1 MDRYRSLIWSGVFPK
16 INLETASV
24 ETIVDSIRSR
34 LCTSPYIFEE
44 YHIRSN
50 MANMGAP
57 PEYDAHDFPV
67 SREVRAQQ
75 GSPSDYIDNPG
86 KENWR
91 VNSQA
96 ACLQAADF
104 DIFRNLISMED
115 QVVLL
120 SKLRML
126 YHNGT
131 SNMVPA
137 TAVPIPDLEAL
148 SQRCLSWITNDG
160 NPATHDTS
168 IIALLTSQPFAVA
181 LRGHIDPALVST
193 LQDFLFST
201 TLAYTSW
208 RDHHPPPQHLS
219 VHDLHR
225 ISHLTGEALLHKL
238 DQFLNPGSLAS
249 LPRPTLQALF
259 LVVFGTTLGVAYST
273 SVGSGPPVIRT
284 DLLSRVLRESPT
296 LWMAMKER
304 LCHLLANDLV
314 ALAST
319 LHLQFDPRAARDS
332 IVNGCLM
339 GRWHRTGQWVW
350 ASAARMGACP
360 PAGAGVVDGPA
371 GLFVPTPQA
380 ARMPCPEVLSPTLP
394 AMDGS
399 DAGKRRT
406 MIVVGPSCDG
416 QQMYARMRAHTGSDG
431 PSLFV

>member
-1 MDRYRSLIWSGVFPK
+1 
-16 INLETASV
+16 
-24 ETIVDSIRSR
+24 
-34 LCTSPYIFEE
+34 
-44 YHIRSN
+44 
-50 MANMGAP
+50 MGAP
-57 PEYDAHDFPV
+57 QEYDTHDFPV
-67 SREVRAQQ
+67 SREVGAQQ
-75 GSPSDYIDNPG
+75 GSPLDYVHNPG

-96 ACLQAADF
+96 ACPRAADF

-115 QVVLL
+115 QVVLF

-137 TAVPIPDLEAL
+137 LAVPMPDLEAL
-148 SQRCLSWITNDG
+148 SRRCLSWITNEG
-160 NPATHDTS
+160 NHATHDTS

-208 RDHHPPPQHLS
+208 RDHHPPPQRLS
-219 VHDLHR
+219 VRDLHR
-225 ISHLTGEALLHKL
+225 ISHLTGSALLHKL
-238 DQFLNPGSLAS
+238 DRFLNQGSLAS
-249 LPRPTLQALF
+249 VPRSTLQALF

-284 DLLSRVLRESPT
+284 DLLTRVLRESPT

-304 LCHLLANDLV
+304 LCHLLADDLL

-319 LHLQFDPRAARDS
+319 LRLQFDPRAARDS
-332 IVNGCLM
+332 IVDGCLM

-350 ASAARMGACP
+350 ASAARTGPACP
-360 PAGAGVVDGPA
+360 PRQRAPEGCWPPAAAEGAGVVDGPA
-371 GLFVPTPQA
+371 GLFVPAPQA
-380 ARMPCPEVLSPTLP
+380 ARMPCPEVLGPMFP
-394 AMDGS
+394 AMDGA

>member
-1 MDRYRSLIWSGVFPK
+1 
-16 INLETASV
+16 
-24 ETIVDSIRSR
+24 
-34 LCTSPYIFEE
+34 
-44 YHIRSN
+44 
-50 MANMGAP
+50 
-57 PEYDAHDFPV
+57 
-67 SREVRAQQ
+67 
-75 GSPSDYIDNPG
+75 
-86 KENWR
+86 
-91 VNSQA
+91 
-96 ACLQAADF
+96 
-104 DIFRNLISMED
+104 MED
-115 QVVLL
+115 QVVLF

-137 TAVPIPDLEAL
+137 IAVPIPDLEAL
-148 SQRCLSWITNDG
+148 SQRCLDWITNEG
-160 NPATHDTS
+160 NPTTHDTS

-208 RDHHPPPQHLS
+208 RDHHPPPQRLS
-219 VHDLHR
+219 VRDLHR
-225 ISHLTGEALLHKL
+225 ISHLTGSALLHKL
-238 DQFLNPGSLAS
+238 DQFLNLGSLAS

-296 LWMAMKER
+296 AWMAMKER
-304 LCHLLANDLV
+304 LCHLLADDLV

-319 LHLQFDPRAARDS
+319 LRLRFDPRAARDS
-332 IVNGCLM
+332 IVAGCLM

-350 ASAARMGACP
+350 ASAARRMGACP
-360 PAGAGVVDGPA
+360 PRQRAPEGCWPPPAEGAGIVDGPA
-371 GLFVPTPQA
+371 GLFAPAPQA

-394 AMDGS
+394 AMNGS

>member
-1 MDRYRSLIWSGVFPK
+1 
-16 INLETASV
+16 
-24 ETIVDSIRSR
+24 
-34 LCTSPYIFEE
+34 
-44 YHIRSN
+44 
-50 MANMGAP
+50 
-57 PEYDAHDFPV
+57 
-67 SREVRAQQ
+67 
-75 GSPSDYIDNPG
+75 
-86 KENWR
+86 
-91 VNSQA
+91 
-96 ACLQAADF
+96 
-104 DIFRNLISMED
+104 MED
-115 QVVLL
+115 QVVLFR
-120 SKLRML
+120 KLRML

-137 TAVPIPDLEAL
+137 IAVPIPDLEAL
-148 SQRCLSWITNDG
+148 SQRCLSWITNEG
-160 NPATHDTS
+160 NHATHDTS

-208 RDHHPPPQHLS
+208 RDHHPPPQRLS
-219 VHDLHR
+219 VRDLHR
-225 ISHLTGEALLHKL
+225 ISHLTGSALLHKL
-238 DQFLNPGSLAS
+238 DHFLNQGSLAS
-249 LPRPTLQALF
+249 WPRPTLQALF

-304 LCHLLANDLV
+304 LCHLLADDLV

-319 LHLQFDPRAARDS
+319 LRLHFDPRAARDS
-332 IVNGCLM
+332 IVDGCLV

-350 ASAARMGACP
+350 ASAARTGAACP
-360 PAGAGVVDGPA
+360 PRQRAPEGCWPAPSAAAGAGFVDGPA
-371 GLFVPTPQA
+371 GLFVPVSPQA
-380 ARMPCPEVLSPTLP
+380 ARMPCPEVRSPMFP